1 MPDEFDAMPIAEA
14 ERRLREEIEE
24 HRAAM
29 ERLGLR
35 RAQLVHAEV
44 ARRGRGGAIEVAA
57 ELDLGE
63 EAVRR
68 LLRIARADQAR
79 RNESD

>member
-1 MPDEFDAMPIAEA
+1 MPDEYDAMPLAEA
-14 ERRLREEIEE
+14 ERRLREEIEAR
-24 HRAAM
+24 RADM

-44 ARRGRGGAIEVAA
+44 TRRGRGGAVEVAA

-68 LLRIARADQAR
+68 LLRIARGDQAR